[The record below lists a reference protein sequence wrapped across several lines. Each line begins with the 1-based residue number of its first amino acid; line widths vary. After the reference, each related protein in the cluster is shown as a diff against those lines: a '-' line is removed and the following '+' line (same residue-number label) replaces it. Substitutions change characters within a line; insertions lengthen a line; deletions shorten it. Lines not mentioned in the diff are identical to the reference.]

1 MYSGRV
7 EVLIRSK
14 NLNLIPVL
22 QALLQEV
29 SVAAAAKRVHLSQ
42 PAVSGVLAQLRLE
55 FDDPLLVRV
64 GRSMRLTPRALQLR
78 PQVDQLCAE
87 IERLFEPFIFDPGT
101 ADTHFVIAAPDHLG
115 LLLSKVLLRRLHVE
129 APRIRIRF
137 VAVPTDLAERLHD
150 RSIDLAFCANF
161 NMWPTARYQ
170 SLLEERIVVVVSK
183 DHPLAKRRSV
193 HSSDLVKYPG
203 VNIFTS
209 VASSPEDARPIT
221 GLPSLDWAPQILM
234 GQFTDAVLL
243 AVESPNVARA
253 PASLAGFLSAMLPL
267 AVLKLTGEEDRVD
280 AGIFWAPVH
289 DASPEHVWLRTV
301 VQESVRTF
309 DSL

>member
-1 MYSGRV
+1 MSS
-7 EVLIRSK
+7 RSR

-29 SVAAAAKRVHLSQ
+29 SVVGAAKRVHLSQ
-42 PAVSGVLAQLRLE
+42 PAVSGALARLREE

-64 GRSMRLTPRALQLR
+64 GRSMRLTSRALQLR
-78 PQVDQLCAE
+78 PQVDQVCSE
-87 IERLFEPFIFDPGT
+87 IERLFEPTIFDPT
-101 ADTHFVIAAPDHLG
+101 TDDTHFVIAAPDHLG
-115 LLLSKVLLRRLHVE
+115 FLLSKALLGRLHEE

-137 VAVPTDLAERLHD
+137 VAVPTDLLERLHD
-150 RSIDLAFCANF
+150 RTIDLAVCGNF

-170 SLLEERIVVVVSK
+170 SLLEERIVVVVAK
-183 DHPLAKRRSV
+183 DHPLAKRRNVTSV
-193 HSSDLVKYPG
+193 DLAKYPG

-221 GLPSLDWAPQILM
+221 GLPSLDWVPQILL
-234 GQFTDAVLL
+234 GHFTDAVLL

-253 PASLAGFLSAMLPL
+253 PASLAGFLKAILPI

-280 AGIFWAPVH
+280 TGMFWAPVH
-289 DASPEHVWLRTV
+289 DASSEQVWLRTV
-301 VQESVRTF
+301 VQESVNAF
-309 DSL
+309 EAF